1 MGGIMD
7 IRYAIALF
15 VYRDWEPLTVKGEKI
30 TFESE
35 NLAEE
40 FVRSHPHVGGEQN
53 RAICKGDWRIVE
65 DNEYF

>member
-1 MGGIMD
+1 MGM
-7 IRYAIALF
+7 
-15 VYRDWEPLTVKGEKI
+15 GEKI

-35 NLAEE
+35 SLAEE